1 MSARLLA
8 LHAEDAPVC
17 FDADGMRTASQLL
30 QYCAVVRDALPAAHS
45 GQSVLLACRDRY
57 LFMAGLLGALEAG
70 FVVQLP
76 PNGQPETVEAL
87 SRAPGVVALLHD
99 VPGGAG
105 LNLAQLA
112 QTALHSG
119 ARPLMPTVEEGELVL
134 FTSGSTGE
142 PTAHRKRFA
151 QLLAEAASQVEAF
164 GLRGHRVVAG
174 VPPHHIYG
182 LLFSVLVPLLSGGSV
197 LRHTP
202 LFPREL
208 CGELKRNGAD
218 VLVSVPPQLVALS
231 EDHELTPPALRRLFC
246 SAGPLP
252 LGANMGLL
260 ERGVAVTEILG
271 STETG
276 GIAYR
281 ERPNASWLP
290 LPGVTVSIGR
300 DEVLCVDAPWL
311 SADQPRPLR
320 TADRAQATELG
331 FRHLGR
337 ADAVTKIAGRRVDL
351 GDVEACLRA
360 VPQVRDARVI
370 AVDAGG
376 VRGLTLWAVV
386 ESPTNIAAS
395 ILKEAVARFDPVT
408 HPKRF
413 RCVPALPRN
422 DSGKVT
428 RSALLALFDTLK
440 LDFESQPDG
449 SVRVLVP
456 RNTGFVRGHFEGDPI
471 LPGIVQLK
479 NIALTELRQRFPDLG
494 AVARVTRVKF
504 KRIVLPGETLTLTLT
519 RKGPLQ
525 VQFAM
530 QVGPEAACSGIF
542 HFREGLTPSRRQFGQ
557 PRTSEEA

>member
-8 LHAEDAPVC
+8 HHRDDALVC
-17 FDADGMRTASQLL
+17 FGVAGARTAAQLVRLAL
-30 QYCAVVRDALPAAHS
+30 QVGEALPRVHE

-57 LFMAGLLGALEAG
+57 FFIAGLLGALHAG
-70 FVVQLP
+70 FDVQLP
-76 PNGQPETVEAL
+76 PNGQAQTVQAL
-87 SRAPGVVALLHD
+87 SRANGVAALLHD
-99 VPGGAG
+99 VTGGDGIDIAS
-105 LNLAQLA
+105 LEQRAAAPRAQLLSAQLA
-112 QTALHSG
+112 E
-119 ARPLMPTVEEGELVL
+119 RELVL
-134 FTSGSTGE
+134 FTSGSTGQ
-142 PTAHRKRFA
+142 PTAHRKLFG
-151 QLLAEAASQVEAF
+151 QLLAEANAHCIAF
-164 GLRGHRVVAG
+164 DLRGRRVVAG

-182 LLFSVLVPLLSGGSV
+182 LLFSVLAPLLAGGSV
-197 LRHTP
+197 LRNTP

-208 CGELKRNGAD
+208 CGELRVHDAD

-231 EDHELTPPALRRLFC
+231 EDHELPTPTLHQLFC

-252 LGANMGLL
+252 LMANLGLV
-260 ERGVAVTEILG
+260 ERGLTVTEVLG

-276 GIAYR
+276 GVAYR
-281 ERPNASWLP
+281 QRPNASWQP
-290 LPGVTVSIGR
+290 LPGVAVSIAS
-300 DEVLCVDAPWL
+300 DDVLCVDAPWL
-311 SADQPRPLR
+311 SASQARPLR

-331 FRHLGR
+331 FRYLGR

-360 VPQVRDARVI
+360 IEGVRDARVL
-370 AVDAGG
+370 AVDGGG

-386 ESPTNIAAS
+386 ESAQDIPVASLRAA
-395 ILKEAVARFDPVT
+395 LGRFDPVT

-413 RCVPALPRN
+413 RCVRALPRT

-428 RSALLALFDTLK
+428 RSSLLALFDTFA

-471 LPGIVQLK
+471 LPGVVQLK
-479 NIALTELRQRFPDLG
+479 NIALTELRRRFPELG

-504 KRIVLPGETLTLTLT
+504 KRIVLPGETLTLTLS

-542 HFREGLTPSRRQFGQ
+542 HFRDPDSAAPKSVRAPG
-557 PRTSEEA
+557 EA